1 MLKVAKNETNTNKET
16 TSSNNS
22 SNKIKH
28 HHHHQHHHSNVE
40 DRLSLLV
47 KAAEKVE
54 DAVMLNKPK
63 YMQQIDFNQPTKMSS
78 SSSSSYSSNSSSSSS
93 NFTTLSAFVN
103 SATSSSPASSSSS
116 SSSSNNAHS
125 NSSAEFPVFIGK
137 NGKPTRPFKAYPK
150 EPLSLPIGGGASPA
164 FNLTPSS
171 AKSALAHEP
180 IFNYSNGSCNNTPVS
195 ISPSPAV
202 NHTSSMSPLSSSPSS
217 NSTSPSLNNQTNNNN
232 NNNLQLLAT
241 ALSAITTALNPNMSA
256 LMSPEN
262 LISLIT
268 SAIVAST
275 APPPPPPPQPQ
286 QQHKQPDADPWSS
299 PEAVMS
305 LIKSSS
311 LNANE
316 INSLISDG
324 SINTKNL
331 LNGLLN
337 GTTDLSVSP
346 SAFADN
352 LSAFAYNSNDF
363 CTQYRKRIQQA
374 QERLL
379 HKQVAQQQQLKT
391 EFGKVKTSEGGVKKR
406 TNPMLD
412 SMTGLEQ
419 QEQLIIS
426 KVQSRIINERD
437 REEMGESVEQA
448 AQTWVIVFE

>member
-1 MLKVAKNETNTNKET
+1 MLKVAKNETNTTKET
-16 TSSNNS
+16 ASSNNN

-28 HHHHQHHHSNVE
+28 HHHHHHNHHHNNNNAE

-63 YMQQIDFNQPTKMSS
+63 YMQQIDFNQPNKMSS
-78 SSSSSYSSNSSSSSS
+78 NSNSSSSSSS

-103 SATSSSPASSSSS
+103 SATSNSSSPSSASSNA
-116 SSSSNNAHS
+116 SNNTNS
-125 NSSAEFPVFIGK
+125 SSAEFPVFIGK

-164 FNLTPSS
+164 FNLTSS
-171 AKSALAHEP
+171 NKSALNHEP
-180 IFNYSNGSCNNTPVS
+180 IFNYNNNNNNNTPVS
-195 ISPSPAV
+195 ISPPV

-217 NSTSPSLNNQTNNNN
+217 NSTSPSLNQTNSNNNN
-232 NNNLQLLAT
+232 QQLLAT
-241 ALSAITTALNPNMSA
+241 ALSAITTALNPNMNA

-275 APPPPPPPQPQ
+275 APPPPPPLPPQPPT
-286 QQHKQPDADPWSS
+286 QHKQPDADPWSS

-324 SINTKNL
+324 NINTKNL

-346 SAFADN
+346 SNFADS

-391 EFGKVKTSEGGVKKR
+391 EFSVKVKTSEGGVKKR

-412 SMTGLEQ
+412 SMALEQ
-419 QEQLIIS
+419 QEQLIIN

-437 REEMGESVEQA
+437 REEMGESVEQVG
-448 AQTWVIVFE
+448 QNWVIIFE